1 MRSFVNY
8 RRYHIGDY
16 FTYYTTSGLEDLLT
30 SGSLH
35 GSLSPIKKWC
45 WMAKPH
51 GSLGT
56 GPVLD
61 FHNLPDNIRSCVRIV
76 TDDYVLHRNIN
87 SHTDC
92 QILQDALNS
101 LAQCH
106 RLIGNY
112 NLTLPNAIE

>member
-8 RRYHIGDY
+8 HRNHIVDY
-16 FTYYTTSGLEDLLT
+16 FTYCTTMGLEDLLT

-35 GSLSPIKKWC
+35 GSLSPTKKWC
-45 WMAKPH
+45 WMAKPQRP
-51 GSLGT
+51 LGT

-61 FHNLPDNIRSCVRIV
+61 FHDLLDNVRSSVCIV

-87 SHTDC
+87 SLTDF
-92 QILQDALNS
+92 QILQDDLNS

-106 RLIGNY
+106 RLIGK
-112 NLTLPNAIE
+112 